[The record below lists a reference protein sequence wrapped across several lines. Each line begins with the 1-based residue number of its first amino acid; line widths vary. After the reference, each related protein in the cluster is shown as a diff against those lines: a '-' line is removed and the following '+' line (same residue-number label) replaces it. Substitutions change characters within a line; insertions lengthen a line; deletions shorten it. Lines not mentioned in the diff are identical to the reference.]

1 MTDAEHGTLSPLTAG
16 AQALV
21 ETDRGIP
28 LDRLPADAY
37 ENLLVV
43 STTQTPQKVEAAIER
58 GGGDPADVGV
68 VPVSGSQSDYDGTL
82 WTADRVDPSDLTGL
96 SMRFSDAARYLQPG
110 RGWVVVDNL
119 TVLLMYAPERRVYR
133 FLSAMTSTLRDRD
146 VRAYYGVVRTAMNE
160 ETYEQLRGLV
170 SEELAL

>member
-1 MTDAEHGTLSPLTAG
+1 MTDAEHETISSVAPGT
-16 AQALV
+16 QALV
-21 ETDRGIP
+21 DTARGIP
-28 LDRLPADAY
+28 LDELPGDAY

-68 VPVSGSQSDYDGTL
+68 VPVAGSQSDYDGPL
-82 WTADRVDPSDLTGL
+82 WTTDRVDPSDLTGL

-146 VRAYYGVVRTAMNE
+146 VRGYYGVVRTAMND
-160 ETYEQLRGLV
+160 ETYEQLRGLAG
-170 SEELAL
+170 EELAL